1 MSHADPIS
9 DMLTRIRNAVSNGHE
24 TVHVKASGIC
34 ESISGVLR
42 EQGYI
47 VDYDKIDT
55 TDKQGELRIHL
66 KYGPLDEKIIRTIER
81 CSKPSCRVYRSV
93 KDLPK
98 VMGGMGIAIVSTAKG
113 VLSDQQCR
121 EQNVGGEVICTVC

>member
-9 DMLTRIRNAVSNGHE
+9 DMLTRVRNASNVGHE
-24 TVHVKASGIC
+24 EVRIKASGVC
-34 ESISGVLR
+34 EGIARVLQ

-47 VDYDKIDT
+47 NGYDRIET
-55 TDKQGELRIHL
+55 ANKQGELRLQL
-66 KYGPLDEKIIRTIER
+66 KYGPLDEKLIRTIQR
-81 CSKPSCRVYRSV
+81 TSKPSCRVYRSV

-98 VMGGMGIAIVSTAKG
+98 VMGGMGISIISTSKG

-121 EQNVGGEVICTVC
+121 EQNIGGELLCTVC